1 MMQRE
6 GAPPT
11 LYGRR
16 SERQRLDE
24 LVRAAEA
31 GRSGVLVVDGEQGVG
46 KSALLAHLAHAA
58 RNGRVVRVSGAESE
72 ADLAFAGLHQLC
84 SPLLDLVG
92 RLPAPQ
98 ADALGVALG
107 LRTGSSADGFL
118 VGLATLSLLS
128 EASRDRPLVC
138 VVDDAHWLDDASAQ
152 TLAFVARRL
161 ESDAVVLVVATRAA
175 DDDRRW
181 GRLPRLTVP
190 PLATVDAEALLR
202 STIAAPLDR
211 RVRNRLV
218 AETHGIPAALWD
230 VTRRFSTTE
239 LAFGPQ
245 ASVTA
250 VTDGCPEATLARGL
264 EGLDE
269 PSRLLLLAAAAEPTG
284 DAALLWRAA
293 ENLGLG
299 SEAVAPAQAVGLLE
313 IQETVRFRHPTARS
327 VVYGAA
333 AAADRRVVH
342 QALADATDPVQDPDR
357 RAWHLAHAVARPDE
371 RVARDLER
379 SVGRAAAQ
387 GGPAAAAAFLQQA
400 ATLTPD
406 VRPRVDRQ
414 IAAIDALL
422 NAGAVDAAR
431 ELCGVAEGEVLGDL
445 HRARLDQLRARIESA
460 SCRGADVL
468 PPLLSAARR
477 LEAFDPQLAFDSY
490 ADALTAALFSA
501 RSTAGIGVRAVADAV
516 RDARVPVDRR
526 PGDLA
531 VQAMAVLYADGYAE
545 AVPLLRRAVE
555 AFDTDELSPGE
566 GARFSWLVEL
576 VAAGLWDEHAWDRLT
591 GRDVRRAREAGA
603 GDALTVALNTRVYV
617 TLFGGDL
624 GAARTLLEEIHAVDA
639 AAGTALTPYGA
650 IGLAAFRGDQA
661 EAEPLLA
668 AVREEAVARDDG
680 LGTWVVQWAQ
690 ALLYN
695 GLGRYREALVAAR
708 EAVDRPDWMAV
719 ATWALVELVEAASRA
734 GEPTTAADAFAQ
746 LAPLARA
753 SGSDWAL
760 GVAARCEAQL
770 HDGDRADSLYRE
782 SIDRL
787 GRTAVPPELARAHLL
802 YGEWLR
808 RAGRRVEAREQ
819 LRTAHQ
825 MLVAL
830 GLAAFAERARREL
843 AATGETVRKRAHG
856 TRDELT
862 PQEMHVAR
870 LAAEGLTNPD
880 IGTELFLSPRTV
892 EWHMGKV
899 FGKLGISSRRQLRDV
914 IGAAQTSR
922 PRRDAL
928 TA

>member
-1 MMQRE
+1 MERE
-6 GAPPT
+6 SASPT

-16 SERQRLDE
+16 REQQRLDE
-24 LVRAAEA
+24 LVRAAEE
-31 GRSGVLVVDGEQGVG
+31 GRSGVLVIDGEPGVG

-58 RNGRVVRVSGAESE
+58 RNGRVVRVTGAEPE
-72 ADLAFAGLHQLC
+72 AELAFAGLHQVC
-84 SPLLDLVG
+84 SPLLDLVD

-107 LRTGSSADGFL
+107 LRTGSSPDRFL
-118 VGLATLSLLS
+118 VGLATLSLLT

-138 VVDDAHWLDDASAQ
+138 VVDDAHWLDDASTR

-161 ESDAVVLVVATRAA
+161 ASDAVVLVLATRAGH
-175 DDDRRW
+175 DDQTW
-181 GRLPRLTVP
+181 GGLPRLTVP
-190 PLATVDAEALLR
+190 PLADVDAETLLR
-202 STIAAPLDR
+202 ATGAARLDR
-211 RVRNRLV
+211 RVRNRIV
-218 AETHGIPAALWD
+218 AETRGIPAALRD

-245 ASVTA
+245 TSVTA
-250 VTDGCPEATLARGL
+250 VTDGRPEATLAREL

-269 PSRLLLLAAAAEPTG
+269 PSRLWLLAAAAEPTG
-284 DAALLWRAA
+284 EAALLWRAA
-293 ENLGLG
+293 DRLGLG
-299 SEAVAPAQAVGLLE
+299 SEAGALAQAVGLVE
-313 IQETVRFRHPTARS
+313 IQGTVRFRHPVVRS

-333 AAADRRVVH
+333 AVTERRVVH
-342 QALADATDPVQDPDR
+342 QALAEVTDPEQDPDR
-357 RAWHLAHAVARPDE
+357 RAWHLAHAVAGPDE
-371 RVARDLER
+371 GVARELER
-379 SVGRAAAQ
+379 SVGRAASQ
-387 GGPAAAAAFLQQA
+387 GGPAAAAAFLQLA

-406 VRPRVDRQ
+406 VRQRVDRQ

-422 NAGAVDAAR
+422 DAGAGDTAR
-431 ELCGVAEGEVLGDL
+431 ELFGVADGEVLSDL
-445 HRARLDQLRARIESA
+445 QGARLDLLRARIDSA
-460 SCRGADVL
+460 SCRGAHVL
-468 PPLLSAARR
+468 PTLLSAARR

-501 RSTAGIGVRAVADAV
+501 RSAPGAGVRAVADAV
-516 RDARVPVDRR
+516 LDARAPLDRR
-526 PGDLA
+526 PGDVA
-531 VQAMAVLYADGYAE
+531 VQAMAVLYADGYAA
-545 AVPLLRRAVE
+545 AVPMLRRSVE

-591 GRDVRRAREAGA
+591 GRDVRWAREAGA
-603 GDALTVALNTRVYV
+603 GGALAVALNTRVYV
-617 TLFGGDL
+617 TLFRGDL
-624 GAARTLLEEIHAVDA
+624 GAARSLLEEIRAVDA
-639 AAGTALTPYGA
+639 ATGTAMTPYGA

-668 AVREEAVARDDG
+668 AVREEAAARNDG
-680 LGTWVVQWAQ
+680 LGLWVAQWAQ

-695 GLGRYREALVAAR
+695 GLGRYREALAAAR

-719 ATWALVELVEAASRA
+719 ATWGLVELVEAASRA
-734 GEPTTAADAFAQ
+734 GEPITAADAFAQ
-746 LAPLARA
+746 LSPLARA

-770 HDGDRADSLYRE
+770 HDGDRADGLYRE

-787 GRTAVPPELARAHLL
+787 GRTAVPTELARAHLL

-808 RAGRRVEAREQ
+808 RCGRRVEAREQ
-819 LRTAHQ
+819 LRTAHE
-825 MLVAL
+825 MLVTT

-843 AATGETVRKRAHG
+843 AATGETVRKRADDA
-856 TRDELT
+856 RDELT

-914 IGAAQTSR
+914 IGAAPTSR
-922 PRRDAL
+922 PSRDAL
-928 TA
+928 PA